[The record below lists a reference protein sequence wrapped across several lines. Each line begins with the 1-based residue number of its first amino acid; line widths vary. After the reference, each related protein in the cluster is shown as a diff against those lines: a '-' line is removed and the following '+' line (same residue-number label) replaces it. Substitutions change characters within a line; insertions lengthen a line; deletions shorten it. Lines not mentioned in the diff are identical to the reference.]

1 MGDQPDWIRGQSSRL
16 AMMFRL
22 MLAAAAL
29 GALGSSAS
37 AQSPGYQG
45 AFGPIKNSFTWLV
58 RTQFQPQGDVISATF
73 GSALQRSRDEARAD
87 SKPMPEKIR
96 KALSPFYDDKLM
108 ASVRYKVGDTS
119 QGGLAGFAIRNGNA
133 AAVTLVDTVV
143 FKEDRHTDD
152 LELWAHEMHHVEQ
165 FRDWG
170 VNGFASRYAFG
181 WQHVEA
187 EAEAKAAEFVSWY
200 KARREAAK

>member
-1 MGDQPDWIRGQSSRL
+1 MV
-16 AMMFRL
+16 RL
-22 MLAAAAL
+22 MLAAVALSAL
-29 GALGSSAS
+29 GPSAN
-37 AQSPGYQG
+37 AQTPGYQG
-45 AFGPIKNSFTWLV
+45 AFGPLKNSFRWLV

-87 SKPMPEKIR
+87 SKPIPEKIR
-96 KALSPFYDDKLM
+96 KALSPFYDDRLL
-108 ASVRYKVGDTS
+108 ATVRFKVGDTS

-133 AAVTLVDTVV
+133 AAVTLVDTIV
-143 FKEDRHTDD
+143 FKEDGYADD
-152 LELWAHEMHHVEQ
+152 LELWAHELHHVEQ

-187 EAEAKAAEFVSWY
+187 EAEAKAAEFVRWY
-200 KARREAAK
+200 KTPREAAK